1 MTLNSKFKKDIST
14 LRAAINEEI
23 FLDVKNPKL
32 YKKVKR
38 YYENAGVELAGEDPD
53 ADYNTVI
60 QCIKEDF
67 ESEVD
72 YSQTANPNATDSEFD
87 GYRYV

>member
-1 MTLNSKFKKDIST
+1 MTLTSKFKKDIGT
-14 LRAAINEEI
+14 LRAAANKEI

-38 YYENAGVELAGEDPD
+38 YYVGEGLVNLSGEDPD

-60 QCIKEDF
+60 QCLKEDF
-67 ESEVD
+67 GSEVV
-72 YSQTANPNATDSEFD
+72 YSQTANPNATNSEFD
-87 GYRYV
+87 GYR

>member
-38 YYENAGVELAGEDPD
+38 YYVNEGLVNLSEEDPD
-53 ADYNTVI
+53 ADYNTI
-60 QCIKEDF
+60 MECIAEDL
-67 ESEVD
+67 V
-72 YSQTANPNATDSEFD
+72 
-87 GYRYV
+87 GVV